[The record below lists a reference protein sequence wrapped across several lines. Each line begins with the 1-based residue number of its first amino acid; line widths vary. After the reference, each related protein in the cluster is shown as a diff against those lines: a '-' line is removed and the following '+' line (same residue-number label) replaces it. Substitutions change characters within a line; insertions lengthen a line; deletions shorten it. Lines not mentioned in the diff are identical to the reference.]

1 MQVGDIVKKI
11 DTYWYGRCNES
22 RDDIGRLYVISKV
35 SGEYEIRDLQTGG
48 ASAWWRDDQLKYI
61 GKARDDIFEIL
72 DRIEKRLAEHYTSK
86 EYIKRRYGRLTLS
99 SWLRLFDEIGYAPPF
114 LYNGEYFCLYED
126 INTFKPLFDKMFI
139 DHDVD
144 AALDM
149 IDKLLK
155 EEYCQKYKQSV
166 KAFYERW
173 FDKTMEES
181 EEVHG

>member
-1 MQVGDIVKKI
+1 MQVGDIVKKV
-11 DTYWYGRCNES
+11 DTYWYGRLGEP

-35 SGEYEIRDLQTGG
+35 SGEYEIMDLQTGA
-48 ASAWWRDDQLKYI
+48 ASAWWHDDQLKYM
-61 GKARDDIFEIL
+61 GRARDDIFEIL
-72 DRIEKRLAEHYTSK
+72 DKIEKKHEERYTGK
-86 EYIKRRYGRLTLS
+86 EYIKRRYGRLVLS
-99 SWLRLFDEIGYAPPF
+99 QWLRLFREIGYTSPF

-149 IDKLLK
+149 IDKLFK

-173 FDKTMEES
+173 FGND
-181 EEVHG
+181 G